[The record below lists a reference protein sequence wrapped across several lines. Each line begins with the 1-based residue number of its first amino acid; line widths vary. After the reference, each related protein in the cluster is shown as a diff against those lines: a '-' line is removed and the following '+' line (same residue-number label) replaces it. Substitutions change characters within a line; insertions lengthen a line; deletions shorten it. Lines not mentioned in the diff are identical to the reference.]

1 MIVHTWKMSRAT
13 AAHLHRIRQLLG
25 ILLRPRFAHPA
36 VHSRV
41 FETNGVMTHTEV
53 EVTRSSIGM
62 CVCFRGSQ

>member
-36 VHSRV
+36 VQPVLKTRITVLLKGPINALRHSAKDW
-41 FETNGVMTHTEV
+41 
-53 EVTRSSIGM
+53 
-62 CVCFRGSQ
+62 

>member
-36 VHSRV
+36 VQPV
-41 FETNGVMTHTEV
+41 LKTNGVHTEARITV
-53 EVTRSSIGM
+53 
-62 CVCFRGSQ
+62 